1 MTDRGILKKGGVTWF
16 RWQLSV
22 AAWWLWLKVTPEHP
36 FKREMID
43 SVAQLGRKWRLKP

>member
-1 MTDRGILKKGGVTWF
+1 MTWL

-36 FKREMID
+36 FKRDI
-43 SVAQLGRKWRLKP
+43 VAGVAALGKQYRSRVNERP